1 MNAAILVENGK
12 PLAVAEV
19 ELPQQLEYGQVL
31 VRVHASGICGSQIGE
46 IDGVKGPDKFLPHL
60 LGHEGGGV
68 VEDTGPGVRQVKRG
82 DRVVL
87 HWRKG
92 AGIEAPTPKYRW
104 GARAVNAG
112 WVTTFNELAVVSENR
127 VTRVDD
133 DVPFEIAA
141 LLGCAVTTGL
151 GVVTNDA
158 RVRIG
163 ESVAVYGVGGVGL
176 CVVQGASLAGAWPI
190 IAIDRD
196 AAKLAMAA
204 RFGATHTLD
213 TALDGRPA
221 AVRAIAGPGGVDVA
235 VDTTGHVPLIE
246 EAYELTSPRGRT
258 VLVGVPRAGE
268 KARLYTLPL
277 YFGKTLLGSHG
288 GQAEPATDIPRYV
301 NLWRQGR
308 LHLQEMIT
316 HTLPLGEI
324 NAAIALVRTG
334 GAGRCVIRMD
344 R

>member
-1 MNAAILVENGK
+1 MNAAVLVENGK
-12 PLAVAEV
+12 PLVVADV
-19 ELPQQLEYGQVL
+19 ELPPQLEYGQVL
-31 VRVHASGICGSQIGE
+31 VSVRASGICGSQIGE

-60 LGHEGGGV
+60 LGHEGGGI

-92 AGIEAPTPKYRW
+92 AGIEAPTPKYTWEGRV
-104 GARAVNAG
+104 VNAG
-112 WVTTFNELAVVSENR
+112 WVTTFNERAVVSENR

-133 DVPFEIAA
+133 DVPFEVAA
-141 LLGCAVTTGL
+141 LLGCAVTTGF

-163 ESVAVYGVGGVGL
+163 ESIAVYGVGGVGL
-176 CVVQGASLAGAWPI
+176 CVVQGAALAGAWPI

-196 AAKLAMAA
+196 ADKLALAV
-204 RFGATHTLD
+204 RFGATHTLN

-221 AVRAIAGPGGVDVA
+221 AIRAIAAGGVDVA
-235 VDTTGHVPLIE
+235 VDTTGHIPLIE
-246 EAYELTSPRGRT
+246 EAYEVASPRGRT
-258 VLVGVPRAGE
+258 VLVGVPRVGE

-277 YFGKTLLGSHG
+277 YFGKTLRGSHG

-301 NLWRQGR
+301 NLWRLGR

-324 NAAIALVRTG
+324 NDAIALLRTG